1 MGVKLSEK
9 ETDRQPEDVDL
20 WRQLRHAPLHF
31 QLRRIRWVAP
41 FFVLLGVSIHQLVLH
56 NLIGIVF
63 PRWVEAEFLVY
74 GLTGSVAVWVGLSW
88 LATAVAS
95 RAEAELQ
102 LRSAYEEL
110 DANHQQLLALH
121 DLGQNVASASDEQ
134 AVLEMAAR
142 APIELIGADSS
153 TVISFTEGTNR
164 LKLDMAWGLSE
175 TYLKALRERIDSGVM
190 AERCRACTSLR
201 AHSSSDC
208 PLFDGL
214 QVQAR
219 EEGIGSLVCVPID
232 QANERI
238 AVLSAY
244 FPSADGP
251 PDDQLRLL
259 NILGGVIAATLD
271 NFHARKR
278 QTNALHELD
287 RAAQSSNALDDLAA
301 QALQIAVSGW
311 EAQAGG
317 LFLYEADSQTWT
329 CAAQYELGFAETA
342 PRFAFGLDMA
352 QRALGG
358 AAPLILPN
366 LAEAAHGL
374 RAAAAAPL
382 ATEGQT
388 LGVLFLGA
396 TRPQA
401 LNMRHMDL
409 LGTMAH
415 QVVLALRNAQLYAKL
430 GQMAVVEERYRL
442 SREFH
447 DGLAQTLGYLGL
459 QAERLENLLGMGQVE
474 TAVTEFDE
482 LRRSIRAAYADV
494 REAIDGLRLKVDAPE
509 QLTDRLAEYT
519 AEFSRQ
525 TGLRVQF
532 TAVPQNISVEPE
544 TALQLLRIAQEAL
557 TNVRKHAK
565 ARRIEIS
572 LRVSSDQVELAVLD
586 DGRGF
591 PDALPA
597 NRDYHSYGL
606 DSMRERAE
614 QVGGTL
620 TVSTQPGL
628 GTRIAAIVPTAAA
641 LAVPKIAMSGN
652 PSQEPV
658 KVQND

>member
-1 MGVKLSEK
+1 MGVKLFRKKTYEPPQ
-9 ETDRQPEDVDL
+9 DAGL

-31 QLRRIRWVAP
+31 QLRRIRWIAP
-41 FFVLLGVSIHQLVLH
+41 FFVLLGVSLHQLVLQ
-56 NLIGIVF
+56 NLINIIF
-63 PRWVEAEFLVY
+63 PRWEGADFLVY
-74 GLTGSVAVWVGLSW
+74 GLSGSVAVWLGLSW

-95 RAEAELQ
+95 RAEAELN

-121 DLGQNVASASDEQ
+121 DLGQNVAAASDEQ

-153 TVISFTEGTNR
+153 TVISFSEGTNR

-175 TYLKALRERIDSGVM
+175 TYLRALRTRIDAGVM
-190 AERCRACTSLR
+190 AERCRTCTSLH

-214 QVQAR
+214 QAQAQA
-219 EEGIGSLVCVPID
+219 EGIGSLVCVPID

-244 FPSADGP
+244 FPSANGP

-259 NILGGVIAATLD
+259 NILGGIIAATLD

-278 QTNALHELD
+278 QTNALHALD
-287 RAAQSSNALDDLAA
+287 RAVQSSDALDDLAA

-317 LFLYEADSQTWT
+317 LFLYDADSQSWT
-329 CAAQYELGFAETA
+329 CAAQYELGSGRAVDIADETE
-342 PRFAFGLDMA
+342 PRFALGLEMA
-352 QRALGG
+352 QRVLGG
-358 AAPLILPN
+358 VAPLILSDM
-366 LAEAAHGL
+366 AEATHGL

-382 ATEGQT
+382 VTEGRT

-401 LNMRHMDL
+401 LNARHMDL
-409 LGTMAH
+409 LATMAH
-415 QVVLALRNAQLYAKL
+415 QVVLAVRNAQLYAKL

-459 QAERLENLLGMGQVE
+459 QAERLESLLETGQVE

-482 LRRSIRAAYADV
+482 MRRSIRAAYADV
-494 REAIDGLRLKVDAPE
+494 REAIDGLRLKVEDPG
-509 QLTDRLAEYT
+509 QLAERLAEYT
-519 AEFSRQ
+519 AEFARQ
-525 TGLRVQF
+525 TGLQVQF
-532 TAVPQNISVEPE
+532 TAVPDNISVEPE
-544 TALQLLRIAQEAL
+544 IALQLLRIAQEAL
-557 TNVRKHAK
+557 TNVRKHAQ
-565 ARRIEIS
+565 AQCIEIS
-572 LRVSSDQVELAVLD
+572 LRASNDQLELAVLD
-586 DGRGF
+586 DGHGF
-591 PDALPA
+591 PDTLPVD
-597 NRDYHSYGL
+597 RDYHSYGL

-614 QVGGTL
+614 QAGGTL
-620 TVSTQPGL
+620 TVSTQPGQ
-628 GTRIAAIVPTAAA
+628 GTRIAAVVPLKNRHESA
-641 LAVPKIAMSGN
+641 K
-652 PSQEPV
+652 QELV
-658 KVQND
+658 KGQYD